1 MQQDVLRSELRRRS
15 QRMTAQ
21 RELVLKSFL
30 ESEAEHLSAEE
41 VYRKVLEKRLR
52 ISKATVYRTVELL
65 AEVGI
70 LRKIV
75 FKDGV
80 IRYELVEKGEH
91 HHHHVVCND
100 CGKVVEFPLDSL
112 DTLEALVE
120 EKTGYMLIDHQLKFY
135 GLCPDCQKRAKNA
148 EATAKS
154 ASK

>member
-1 MQQDVLRSELRRRS
+1 MQQDVLRSELRRRR

-21 RELVLKSFL
+21 RELVLKSFI
-30 ESEAEHLSAEE
+30 ETGAEHLSAEE

-91 HHHHVVCND
+91 HHHHVVCNS
-100 CGKVVEFPLDSL
+100 CGKVVEFPMDSL
-112 DTLEALVE
+112 ETLEVLVE
-120 EKTGYMLIDHQLKFY
+120 EKTGYTIVDHQLKFY
-135 GLCPDCQKRAKNA
+135 GLCPDCQKRIKKT
-148 EATAKS
+148 ETATTS